1 VTTLSTPEAARLPAH
16 TETLTYAQLALV
28 TIARLALTTA
38 YRILYP
44 LLPFLSQQLDVD
56 LRTVTVL
63 VTVQLMASLASPLG
77 GMLADTRGERNTM
90 VFGLGLFCSG
100 AFLCAVADDFRGF
113 LFGYALIGLAMT
125 LYLPAAQSYLSQRT
139 PYSRRG
145 VTLGIFEIAWAAA
158 ALIGVAPLMQLVQTT
173 GSTQPVFWLLLL
185 FGIGS
190 LALIRFMLPPTAR
203 RVSNGARGG
212 IEWRAL
218 RDQSVLA
225 MLSLWFLTMF
235 SYDLFA
241 VAQSAWLKQKYS
253 ASEAQLGQLFGV
265 IGAAELIG
273 SLLVVFLVD
282 RIGKRRLSPHRARDG
297 GTAARRRK
305 LGVAHPALLPVFSLH
320 GIRDRRRDSAFLQ
333 PCATRARHGAGA
345 DRNRQRRLARAR
357 LACKRAIVGRSWHRR
372 QHDARCIDHRAFGVA
387 PTARQGKGGV
397 GCNRVQPALVF
408 PSDNPVREGAGLC
421 RGRSMWF
428 IVAALQCRLPPDR

>member
-282 RIGKRRLSPHRARDG
+282 RIGKRRAVAG
-297 GTAARRRK
+297 GFLLTALAMAA
-305 LGVAHPALLPVFSLH
+305 LPLAGGSWALLIPLY
-320 GIRDRRRDSAFLQ
+320 FL
-333 PCATRARHGAGA
+333 
-345 DRNRQRRLARAR
+345 
-357 LACKRAIVGRSWHRR
+357 
-372 QHDARCIDHRAFGVA
+372 F
-387 PTARQGKGGV
+387 
-397 GCNRVQPALVF
+397 F
-408 PSDNPVREGAGLC
+408 LC
-421 RGRSMWF
+421 MEF
-428 IVAALQCRLPPDR
+428 AIVAAIPLSSSLAPLARGTVLALIVTVNGVSRVLGSLASVRLWDAAGIAANTTLGASIIGLSVLLLLLVKEREE